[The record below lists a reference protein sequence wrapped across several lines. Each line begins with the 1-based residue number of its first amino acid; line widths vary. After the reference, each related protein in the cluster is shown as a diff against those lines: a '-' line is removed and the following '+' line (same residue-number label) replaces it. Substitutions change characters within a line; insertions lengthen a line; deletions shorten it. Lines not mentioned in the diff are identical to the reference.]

1 MQPKSAKQKGKRGES
16 EVCRRIERAGLGM
29 ARKSAGSGNGNRDKG
44 DIVTANIPF
53 LIEVKNQ
60 KTIKFQE
67 WIKQAKEQARIGNS
81 DPNKWCLV
89 IIDPSGVQSP
99 ERMEIYAT
107 IELDEFLG
115 LLKRSAN
122 PRIKEPDKE
131 MARLMERAR
140 EFCRR
145 LEKDETDV
153 YSYKRFKMLATEIM
167 KKLDC

>member
-1 MQPKSAKQKGKRGES
+1 MLSKSIQQKGKRAEK
-16 EVCRRIERAGLGM
+16 EVARRIEVAGLGK
-29 ARKSAGSGNGNRDKG
+29 ARREAGSGNGKMKA
-44 DIVTANIPF
+44 DIACNLPF
-53 LIEVKNQ
+53 LLEVKNQ

-107 IELDEFLG
+107 IEFDEFLG

-122 PRIKEPDKE
+122 PRVKEPDKE

>member
-1 MQPKSAKQKGKRGES
+1 MLSKSIQQKGKRAEK
-16 EVCRRIERAGLGM
+16 EVANRIERAGLGK
-29 ARKSAGSGNGNRDKG
+29 ARREAGSGNGKNKS
-44 DIVTANIPF
+44 DIFANIPF

-131 MARLMERAR
+131 MARLLERAR

>member
-1 MQPKSAKQKGKRGES
+1 MLSKSIQQKGKRAEK
-16 EVCRRIERAGLGM
+16 EVANRIERAGLGK
-29 ARKSAGSGNGNRDKG
+29 ARREAGSGNGKNKA
-44 DIVTANIPF
+44 DIFANIPF

-167 KKLDC
+167 KKLDY

>member
-1 MQPKSAKQKGKRGES
+1 MKSKSKLEKGKRAEK
-16 EVCRRIERAGLGM
+16 EVARRIERAGLGK
-29 ARKSAGSGNGNRDKG
+29 ARREAGSGSGKNKA
-44 DIVTANIPF
+44 DIACNLPF
-53 LIEVKNQ
+53 LLEVKNQ

-107 IELDEFLG
+107 IEFDEFLG

-122 PRIKEPDKE
+122 PRVKEPDKE

>member
-1 MQPKSAKQKGKRGES
+1 MKSKSKLEKGKRAEK
-16 EVCRRIERAGLGM
+16 EVANRIERAGLGK
-29 ARKSAGSGNGNRDKG
+29 ARRSAGSGNGNKDKG
-44 DIVTANIPF
+44 DIFANIPF

-89 IIDPSGVQSP
+89 IIDPAGVQAP

-107 IELDEFLG
+107 IELDELLE
-115 LLKRSAN
+115 LLKRSAG
-122 PRIKEPDKE
+122 PKVKEPDKE
-131 MARLMERAR
+131 MARLMERAKD
-140 EFCRR
+140 FCRR

-153 YSYKRFKMLATEIM
+153 YAYKRFKMLCTEIM

>member
-1 MQPKSAKQKGKRGES
+1 MKSKSKLEKGKRAEK
-16 EVCRRIERAGLGM
+16 EVARRIERAGLGK
-29 ARKSAGSGNGNRDKG
+29 ARREAGSGSGKNKA
-44 DIVTANIPF
+44 DIACNLPF
-53 LIEVKNQ
+53 LLEVKNQ

-131 MARLMERAR
+131 MARLLERAR

>member
-16 EVCRRIERAGLGM
+16 EVCRRIERAGLGK
-29 ARKSAGSGNGNRDKG
+29 ARREAGSGNGKNKA
-44 DIVTANIPF
+44 DIFANIPF

-107 IELDEFLG
+107 IEFDEFLG

-122 PRIKEPDKE
+122 PRVKEPDKE

>member
-1 MQPKSAKQKGKRGES
+1 MKSKSKLEKGKRAEK
-16 EVCRRIERAGLGM
+16 EVARRIERAGLGK
-29 ARKSAGSGNGNRDKG
+29 ARREAGSGSGKNKA
-44 DIVTANIPF
+44 DIACNLPF
-53 LIEVKNQ
+53 LLEVKNQ
-60 KTIKFQE
+60 KTIMFQN

-122 PRIKEPDKE
+122 PRVKEPDKE

-145 LEKDETDV
+145 LEKDETDT
-153 YSYKRFKMLATEIM
+153 YSYKAFKLLAKEIM

>member
-1 MQPKSAKQKGKRGES
+1 MLSKSIQQKGKRAEK
-16 EVCRRIERAGLGM
+16 EVANRIERAGLGK
-29 ARKSAGSGNGNRDKG
+29 ARREAGSGNGKNKA
-44 DIVTANIPF
+44 DIFANIPF

>member
-1 MQPKSAKQKGKRGES
+1 MKSKSKLEKGKRAEK
-16 EVCRRIERAGLGM
+16 EVARRIERAGLGK
-29 ARKSAGSGNGNRDKG
+29 ARREAGSGSGKNKS
-44 DIVTANIPF
+44 DIFANIPF

-122 PRIKEPDKE
+122 PRVKEPDKE
-131 MARLMERAR
+131 MARLLERAR

>member
-1 MQPKSAKQKGKRGES
+1 
-16 EVCRRIERAGLGM
+16 
-29 ARKSAGSGNGNRDKG
+29 
-44 DIVTANIPF
+44 
-53 LIEVKNQ
+53 
-60 KTIKFQE
+60 
-67 WIKQAKEQARIGNS
+67 
-81 DPNKWCLV
+81 
-89 IIDPSGVQSP
+89 
-99 ERMEIYAT
+99 MEIYAT

-145 LEKDETDV
+145 LEKDETDT
-153 YSYKRFKMLATEIM
+153 YSYKAFKLLAKEIM

>member
-1 MQPKSAKQKGKRGES
+1 MKPKTAIEKGKRAEK
-16 EVCRRIERAGLGM
+16 EVARRIEVAGLGK
-29 ARKSAGSGNGNRDKG
+29 ARREAGSGSGKNKA
-44 DIVTANIPF
+44 DIACNLPF
-53 LIEVKNQ
+53 LLEVKNQ

-107 IELDEFLG
+107 IEFDEFLG

-122 PRIKEPDKE
+122 PRVKEPDKE

>member
-16 EVCRRIERAGLGM
+16 EVCRRIERAGLGK
-29 ARKSAGSGNGNRDKG
+29 ARREAGSGNGKNKA
-44 DIVTANIPF
+44 DIFANIPF

-131 MARLMERAR
+131 MARLLERAR

>member
-1 MQPKSAKQKGKRGES
+1 MKSKSKLEKGKRAEK
-16 EVCRRIERAGLGM
+16 EVARRIERAGLGK
-29 ARKSAGSGNGNRDKG
+29 ARREAGSGNGKNKA
-44 DIVTANIPF
+44 DIFANIPF

-107 IELDEFLG
+107 IEFDEFLG

-122 PRIKEPDKE
+122 PRVKEPDKE

>member
-1 MQPKSAKQKGKRGES
+1 MLSKSIQQKGKRAEK
-16 EVCRRIERAGLGM
+16 EVANRIERAGLGK
-29 ARKSAGSGNGNRDKG
+29 ARREAGSGNGKNKA
-44 DIVTANIPF
+44 DIFANIPF

-131 MARLMERAR
+131 MARLLERAR

>member
-1 MQPKSAKQKGKRGES
+1 MKSKSKLEKGKRAEK
-16 EVCRRIERAGLGM
+16 EVARRIERAGLGK
-29 ARKSAGSGNGNRDKG
+29 ARREAGSGSGKNKA
-44 DIVTANIPF
+44 DIACNLPF
-53 LIEVKNQ
+53 LLEVKNQ

-122 PRIKEPDKE
+122 PRVKEPDKE

>member
-1 MQPKSAKQKGKRGES
+1 MKSKSKLEKGKRAEK
-16 EVCRRIERAGLGM
+16 EVARRIERAGLGK
-29 ARKSAGSGNGNRDKG
+29 ARREAGSGNGKNKA
-44 DIVTANIPF
+44 DIFANIPF

-107 IELDEFLG
+107 IEFDEFLG

-131 MARLMERAR
+131 MARLLERAR

>member
-1 MQPKSAKQKGKRGES
+1 MLSKSIQQKGKRAEK
-16 EVCRRIERAGLGM
+16 EVANRIERAGLGK
-29 ARKSAGSGNGNRDKG
+29 ARREAGSGNGKNKA
-44 DIVTANIPF
+44 DIFANIPF
-53 LIEVKNQ
+53 LIDVKNQ

-67 WIKQAKEQARIGNS
+67 WIKQAKEQAKIGNS

-131 MARLMERAR
+131 MARLLERAR

>member
-1 MQPKSAKQKGKRGES
+1 MLSKSIQQKGKRAEK
-16 EVCRRIERAGLGM
+16 EVANRIERAGLGK
-29 ARKSAGSGNGNRDKG
+29 ARREAGSGNGKNKA
-44 DIVTANIPF
+44 DIFANIPF

-107 IELDEFLG
+107 IEFDEFLG

-122 PRIKEPDKE
+122 PRVKEPDKE

>member
-1 MQPKSAKQKGKRGES
+1 MKSKSKLEKGKRAEK
-16 EVCRRIERAGLGM
+16 EVARRIERAGLGK
-29 ARKSAGSGNGNRDKG
+29 ARREAGSGSGKNKA
-44 DIVTANIPF
+44 DIACNLPF
-53 LIEVKNQ
+53 LLEVKNQ
-60 KTIKFQE
+60 KTIMFQN

-131 MARLMERAR
+131 MARLLERAR

>member
-1 MQPKSAKQKGKRGES
+1 MLSKSIQQKGKRAEK
-16 EVCRRIERAGLGM
+16 EVANRIERAGLGK
-29 ARKSAGSGNGNRDKG
+29 ARREAGSGNGKNKS
-44 DIVTANIPF
+44 DIFANIPF

-122 PRIKEPDKE
+122 PRVKEPDKE

>member
-1 MQPKSAKQKGKRGES
+1 MKPKTAIEKGKRAEK
-16 EVCRRIERAGLGM
+16 EVARRIEVAGLGK
-29 ARKSAGSGNGNRDKG
+29 ARREAGSGNGKMKA
-44 DIVTANIPF
+44 DIFANIPF

-107 IELDEFLG
+107 IEFDEFLS
-115 LLKRSAN
+115 LLKKNSE
-122 PRIKEPDKE
+122 PKIKAHD
-131 MARLMERAR
+131 R
-140 EFCRR
+140 ELRYK
-145 LEKDETDV
+145 LEALKTICGQV
-153 YSYKRFKMLATEIM
+153 I
-167 KKLDC
+167 KKLN

>member
-1 MQPKSAKQKGKRGES
+1 MKPKTAIEKGKRAEK
-16 EVCRRIERAGLGM
+16 EVARRIERAGLGK
-29 ARKSAGSGNGNRDKG
+29 ARREAGSGNGKNKA
-44 DIVTANIPF
+44 DIFANIPF

-107 IELDEFLG
+107 IEFDEFLG

-122 PRIKEPDKE
+122 PRVKEPDKE
-131 MARLMERAR
+131 MARLIERAR